1 MSAEGNAGRLPSPYQ
16 DSPLLRGNH
25 GVHMGKEQPALPGTV
40 KEGFLEVVI
49 SKLGLE

>member
-25 GVHMGKEQPALPGTV
+25 GVHMGKDHVNLAGTV
-40 KEGFLEVVI
+40 IVGFLEVVI